1 MSAYTDA
8 QNHSLRF
15 LATMGAGDVPFVWVQ
30 AENLALGGEI
40 TNVWLT
46 TDQARDLDRAL
57 AQGVDCRLVDHTGDV
72 LTVRAAADFTV
83 FEVARTA
90 NEDEGTATVPVVA
103 LTARIHEVR
112 ALLAEA
118 ADKAAGLQ
126 RPTNQPLAAARVAA
140 EDMFE
145 VETGERRP
153 MWRVIITDS
162 ESPTG
167 VALVCTAEGAD
178 DEHHLI
184 DDGPDG
190 PVRDDEGVYDCCPGT
205 QFETYSIVLAAYL
218 VELLNADTAAGS
230 S

>member
-1 MSAYTDA
+1 VSAYTDA
-8 QNHSLRF
+8 QDHSLRF
-15 LATMGAGDVPFVWVQ
+15 LATMGGGDVPFVWVQ

-46 TDQARDLDRAL
+46 TDQGRDLDRAL
-57 AQGVDCRLVDHTGDV
+57 AQGADCRLVDHTGDV
-72 LTVRAAADFTV
+72 LRVRAGADFTV

-90 NEDEGTATVPVVA
+90 NEDEESATVPVVA
-103 LTARIHEVR
+103 LTARIREVR

-167 VALVCTAEGAD
+167 IAPVCTAEGD
-178 DEHHLI
+178 VDLHLWANFGHGI
-184 DDGPDG
+184 ERVNDG
-190 PVRDDEGVYDCCPGT
+190 VWDCCPT
-205 QFETYSIVLAAYL
+205 PQFDTYSTVLAAYL
-218 VELLNADTAAGS
+218 VELLNADTAAGAS
-230 S
+230 